1 MRNFVLAN
9 LAMDSLGP
17 TFGCHEIIPTKPTDR
32 YYTGILAPREAR
44 LAEDAI
50 PEYEESDTNSDEKKT
65 LVSQE
70 DYEEK
75 GVSHIAGDELSPVI
89 DPRSYPKNM
98 GLSFYCLHNSTR
110 PEFKIAITYAKYQKT
125 QSEKWQR
132 KPRGITLDMNELFS
146 QTNPENPRIIR
157 GKYYFEVQD
166 SATGVMKLTKNDNF
180 AETYLYVFLRPD
192 RKNTE
197 QSIVTLMLVN
207 NLEKPENR
215 NTDEYEEQLVFQPEI
230 RVKFGESTSFKI
242 NDSEPDSDGV
252 EYEDFRYRGREQHAR
267 GHLCSVTWGDFDHQN
282 LNKEDL
288 DDLLVKYLENPED
301 SNVIE
306 GDLSEKP
313 PFKWIDST
321 HPSIVEFSDI
331 FSKPTLRSEYL
342 PIMVIPA
349 PDMDPKG
356 STWRPCPSA
365 RELSQANDS
374 EKISDCIQPL
384 IDGYSDWINT
394 KLSGA
399 PDEVITKAKEALV
412 RMEKGLETLIND
424 DDARLAFNIANRAI
438 YQANKWAN
446 DIKGRD
452 REFVWRK
459 FQLAF
464 ALSTVESVSYP
475 DSDGRANL
483 DLLWVATG
491 GGKTEAY
498 LLVMAY
504 SVVLRRLQ
512 SKSDETLPQWFGVDV
527 ITRYTLRLLTIQQS
541 RRTLGMV
548 TALEWLRNTNWH
560 PSGFSE
566 QKFSEQPI
574 GLGVWVGVSLT
585 PNRLTSREDNQN
597 FQKDRDFKFGNINSL
612 SAIRLLRHGN
622 TLQTSQ
628 KHKAAEPAQILNC
641 PACGTHLSF
650 PLSSEISEPIRKI
663 NWVCRS
669 YFSKEE
675 LVILIRKVE
684 GVSECIVHD
693 HDKATKTLE
702 ISLTDDIRDE
712 SDLVQI
718 WKNMKRQVEE
728 SKGKINHLCFRPGR
742 PGYFPKK
749 IINGKRKKTYDFE
762 IHCPSVDCDLNNNH
776 WSGKMPAGIK
786 DIGSNE
792 LNDNVSAI
800 VCSDGWSLF
809 KDRSMSRG
817 MPIPAYTVD
826 EQIYSRAPS
835 IIVSTVD
842 KFAQLPKNPRSGLI
856 FGAAA
861 SHNGDAGFSRNPAG
875 NGQIDLPNGL
885 LPPNLIVQDEL
896 HLIEGPLGS
905 MVGFYEAAIDKLCSE
920 HPTLDNYRIKYIAS
934 SATIAKGEEQVEC
947 LFDRGT
953 NLFPPKGRDWKD
965 RGFIVENDDEKAS
978 SRGNEKGRLFIGIC
992 PIGIT
997 GLSTQREIFASLLYH
1012 TSKCVEED
1020 DTPSDR
1026 YWTTVGYYNAVR
1038 ELAGA
1043 RTLLSFEVQEAANR
1057 ITGFRGL
1064 PELTD
1069 SRPNEGRIIE
1079 LSGRMESS
1087 LLPQMLSNLE
1097 TRHRHTGDA
1106 TDVLLSTSM
1115 FGTGVDVDR
1124 LNLMV
1129 VSGQP
1134 KTTAQYIQSAGRVGR
1149 DKGGLIISYLRSSR
1163 PRDLDHYERF
1173 IGYHSQINRHV
1184 EAVTVRPFAKPV
1196 LERAGGPVQ
1205 LAWLRNSRRVG
1216 PATQDPDTGVD
1227 IAWYTEEAAH
1237 PFFEGSSIT
1246 TDMETSIDML
1256 LERHDTQPV
1265 DRQIIQ
1271 NPHNE
1276 IKDDILMPK
1285 ISTWQTYCEESLK
1298 KLKRR
1303 LKWEERKIMPDDE
1316 DRRWTVL
1323 AGEHQVGA
1331 NKAEDSAVYSPDYQA
1346 PNSLRTTDGE
1356 IQVRTREEKTG
1367 RR

>member
-17 TFGCHEIIPTKPTDR
+17 TFGSQEIISTKPTDR

-98 GLSFYCLHNSTR
+98 GLSFYCLHTSTR

-132 KPRGITLDMNELFS
+132 KPRGITLDMNDIFS

-157 GKYYFEVQD
+157 EKYYFEVQD
-166 SATGVMKLTKNDNF
+166 SATGIMKLTKNDNF

-282 LNKEDL
+282 LSQEDL

-301 SNVIE
+301 SNVIQD
-306 GDLSEKP
+306 DLSEKP

-321 HPSIVEFSDI
+321 HPSILEFSDI

-356 STWRPCPSA
+356 PTWRPCPSA

-566 QKFSEQPI
+566 QKFSKQPI
-574 GLGVWVGVSLT
+574 GLGVWVGSSLT
-585 PNRLTSREDNQN
+585 PNRLTSKHDNIFDSN
-597 FQKDRDFKFGNINSL
+597 FSDVNGW

-622 TLQTSQ
+622 TLPESQ
-628 KHKAAEPAQILNC
+628 KHKASEPAQILSC

-650 PLSSEISEPIRKI
+650 PLTSEINEPIKNI
-663 NWVCRS
+663 QWVCES
-669 YFSKEE
+669 KFSREE
-675 LVILIRKVE
+675 LVILLKRIE
-684 GVSECIVHD
+684 GVSDCVVHD
-693 HDKATKTLE
+693 HGNQTKTLE
-702 ISLTDDIRDE
+702 ISLTDEIRDE
-712 SDLVQI
+712 SDLDRI
-718 WKNMKRQVEE
+718 WKFIKKEAQVNI
-728 SKGKINHLCFRPGR
+728 KLLCFRPGR
-742 PGYFPKK
+742 PGYFPKQYQIRKTQK
-749 IINGKRKKTYDFE
+749 IYDFE
-762 IHCPSVDCDLNNNH
+762 IHCPSVDCDLNSAP
-776 WSGKMPAGIK
+776 WSGEMPAGIR
-786 DIGSNE
+786 DISSVE
-792 LNDNVSAI
+792 LNDNNQAI
-800 VCSDGWSLF
+800 VCSHGWSLF
-809 KDRSMSRG
+809 RDRTQSRG

-842 KFAQLPKNPRSGLI
+842 KFAQLPKNPKSGLI

-861 SHNGDAGFSRNPAG
+861 SHNRETGFSRDPAR

-920 HPTLDNYRIKYIAS
+920 YPALENYRVKYIAS
-934 SATIAKGEEQVEC
+934 SATIAKGEEQVKC

-965 RGFIVENDDEKAS
+965 RGFIVENDNEKAS
-978 SRGNEKGRLFIGIC
+978 SRGNEKGRLFIGMC

-1012 TSKCVEED
+1012 TSKCVEQD
-1020 DTPSDR
+1020 GTPSDR

-1043 RTLLSFEVQEAANR
+1043 RTLLSNEVQEAASR
-1057 ITGFRGL
+1057 LADFRGL
-1064 PELTD
+1064 SELTD
-1069 SRPNEGRIIE
+1069 SRPNEGRIIAY
-1079 LSGRMESS
+1079 G
-1087 LLPQMLSNLE
+1087 
-1097 TRHRHTGDA
+1097 
-1106 TDVLLSTSM
+1106 
-1115 FGTGVDVDR
+1115 
-1124 LNLMV
+1124 
-1129 VSGQP
+1129 
-1134 KTTAQYIQSAGRVGR
+1134 I
-1149 DKGGLIISYLRSSR
+1149 LII
-1163 PRDLDHYERF
+1163 
-1173 IGYHSQINRHV
+1173 
-1184 EAVTVRPFAKPV
+1184 
-1196 LERAGGPVQ
+1196 
-1205 LAWLRNSRRVG
+1205 
-1216 PATQDPDTGVD
+1216 
-1227 IAWYTEEAAH
+1227 AANA
-1237 PFFEGSSIT
+1237 FQF
-1246 TDMETSIDML
+1246 
-1256 LERHDTQPV
+1256 R
-1265 DRQIIQ
+1265 
-1271 NPHNE
+1271 
-1276 IKDDILMPK
+1276 
-1285 ISTWQTYCEESLK
+1285 
-1298 KLKRR
+1298 
-1303 LKWEERKIMPDDE
+1303 
-1316 DRRWTVL
+1316 
-1323 AGEHQVGA
+1323 
-1331 NKAEDSAVYSPDYQA
+1331 NKASS
-1346 PNSLRTTDGE
+1346 NR
-1356 IQVRTREEKTG
+1356 
-1367 RR
+1367 